1 MISPVEVEVLAT
13 CSSSI
18 SIGEAAGCSCGGS
31 RCCSSHRCRMRT
43 SSAAM
48 VSFVAACRSA
58 RALRSRRLSKPVDST
73 GSGVFRELWPALTCK
88 H

>member
-1 MISPVEVEVLAT
+1 MISSVEVDMLAT
-13 CSSSI
+13 CSSST
-18 SIGEAAGCSCGGS
+18 SVGEAPGCSCGGS

-48 VSFVAACRSA
+48 VSFVAACLSA

-73 GSGVFRELWPALTCK
+73 GRGVFRELWPALTCEN
-88 H
+88 